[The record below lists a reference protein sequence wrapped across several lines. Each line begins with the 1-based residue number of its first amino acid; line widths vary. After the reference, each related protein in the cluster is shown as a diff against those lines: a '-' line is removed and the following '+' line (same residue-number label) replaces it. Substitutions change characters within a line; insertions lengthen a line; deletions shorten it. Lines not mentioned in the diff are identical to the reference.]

1 MKKILCNFLC
11 GFALSLASIASAMAW
26 PTKPLTIVVTAP
38 AGATADQVARRFQ
51 AKLSEKLGVPV
62 VILYKPGGDTKI
74 GTSYVVQNN
83 NDHTILLSTGQVNAL
98 RDPVGDHTLDNL
110 KPVSIVAAS
119 PSLVTTAANNKII
132 DAKQMLKMKDLTAG
146 TSNGSTSEILIK
158 ASGQDWTYIGYSG
171 GAPMFIDLMAGH
183 INLGVNSAMGSYTHI
198 VNGKLRPLMVF
209 SKNRLSQFPGVP
221 TSFELGIPIE
231 GEVWFGFMA
240 PKSLSDANVKK
251 LGDAI
256 VAIAKD
262 PAYVDQ
268 LTKEG
273 ATPMAL
279 NPEESKQYV
288 ARDLQNLQKLYKDI
302 IK

>member
-1 MKKILCNFLC
+1 MKKILSKILC
-11 GFALSLASIASAMAW
+11 GIALSAAVVAPAMAW

-38 AGATADQVARRFQ
+38 AGATADQIARRFQ
-51 AKLSEKLGVPV
+51 FQLSEKLGVPV

-74 GTSYVVQNN
+74 GTKFVVQSN

-98 RDPVGDHTLDNL
+98 RDPIGDHTLDNL
-110 KPVSIVAAS
+110 RPVSIVAAS

-132 DAKQMLKMKDLTAG
+132 DAKQMLTMKDLTAG
-146 TSNGSTSEILIK
+146 TANGSTSEILIK
-158 ASGQDWTYIGYSG
+158 ASGQGWTYIGYAG

-198 VNGKLRPLMVF
+198 VSGKLRPLMVF

-221 TSFELGIPIE
+221 TSYELGIPVE

-240 PKSLSDANVKK
+240 PKSLSEVNVKK
-251 LGDAI
+251 LSNAI
-256 VAIAKD
+256 VEIAKD
-262 PAYVDQ
+262 PKYIEKLAS
-268 LTKEG
+268 EG

-279 NPEESKQYV
+279 NPEESQRYV
-288 ARDLQNLQKLYKDI
+288 TQDLKNLTNLYKDI